1 MRKGWALTIEQR
13 NSSSLLGFLFSETV
27 NCKLSTVD
35 SSSRVPRRTTFRQ
48 PVSAALILS
57 RHRPGSPSGS
67 AIRQRTQ
74 HRPENRL
81 PVLPAESR
89 PLLRLPRTRDPCR
102 SRSRDRIKC
111 SAPLHCDLWP
121 EVLSLLPCM
130 ADPSRSSG
138 HPGWVPGIA
147 HVGSPFFNGNRN
159 PPIFIPT
166 P

>member
-1 MRKGWALTIEQR
+1 MPKPANPQSRARHPERSEGAPSFPRLLRKGWALTIEQR

-111 SAPLHCDLWP
+111 SAPLHCGPWP
-121 EVLSLLPCM
+121 EVLSLLP
-130 ADPSRSSG
+130 S
-138 HPGWVPGIA
+138 HI
-147 HVGSPFFNGNRN
+147 
-159 PPIFIPT
+159 T
-166 P
+166 YL